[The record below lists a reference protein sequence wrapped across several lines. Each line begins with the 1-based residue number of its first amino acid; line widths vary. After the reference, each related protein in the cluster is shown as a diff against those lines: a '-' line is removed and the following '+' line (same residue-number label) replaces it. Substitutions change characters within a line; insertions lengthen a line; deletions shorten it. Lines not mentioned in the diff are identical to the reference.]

1 MAIDEDKQRA
11 ISLAI
16 KQIDK
21 VFGKGALVRL
31 GDKQVEK
38 IDSISTG
45 SLGLDLALGIGGV
58 PKGRIIEIYGPES
71 SGKTTLSLHIIAECQ
86 KNGGVCAFI
95 DAEHAL
101 DVHYAKRLGVDTEN
115 LLVSQPDTGEQALEI
130 LETITRSGGIDLVV
144 VDSVA
149 ALTPKAEI
157 DGDMGDQHVGLQ
169 ARLMSHALRK
179 ITGILHKM
187 NTTLIFINQIRMKI
201 GMMGYG
207 SPETTTGGNALKFYA
222 SVRIDIRRIAAL
234 KQNEQ
239 HIGNRAKAKVVKN
252 KVAPPFRE
260 AEFDIMFGE
269 GISKEGEI
277 IDYGVKLDIVDKS
290 GAWLSY
296 QDKKLGQGRENA
308 KVLLKED
315 KALANEIT
323 LKIKES
329 IGSNEEIM
337 PLPDEPLE
345 EME

>member
-1 MAIDEDKQRA
+1 MAIDEDKQKA

-179 ITGILHKM
+179 ITGVLHKM

-308 KVLLKED
+308 KALLKED
-315 KALANEIT
+315 KALADEIT
-323 LKIKES
+323 LKIKEN